1 MKNQIIK
8 AVSDE
13 TNEIFAVKDAESGAA
28 VRYTTTVDDAA
39 LFNAVNGTSES
50 VKNYMDKDI
59 IIKDIVITSADVHDD
74 KEDDESPV
82 HSKPCVHFYTTDD
95 KHIASLSNGIIRSAK
110 ALINCGFTPTI
121 ERPITIRFKTVETK
135 KGTAHTFDLVS
146 R

>member
-1 MKNQIIK
+1 MENQIIK

-13 TNEIFAVKDAESGAA
+13 TKEIFAVQEAETGAT

-39 LFNAVNGTSES
+39 LFNAVNGSSES
-50 VKNYMDKDI
+50 VKNYMDTDI
-59 IIKDIVITSADVHDD
+59 TVKDIVITSADVHDEKD
-74 KEDDESPV
+74 NEESPV

-95 KHIASLSNGIIRSAK
+95 KHIASLSNGIIRAAK
-110 ALINCGFTPTI
+110 ALINCGFTPTA
-121 ERPITIRFKTVETK
+121 ERPITIKFKAVETK